1 MISLRGIFPPI
12 PTPFDPNEAIDL
24 GRLEANLARWNSW
37 PLDGY
42 VVAGST
48 GESVSLTGDERVE
61 LVRAVRSAIPSKKLL
76 IAGAGLES
84 TRETVKLVNH
94 MAEAGAD
101 AVIVVTPSYFAPS
114 IGPDGL
120 LAHYRSIA
128 EASSLPVILYSVPIY
143 THLDLPLE
151 VVRELATHPKVIGI
165 KESGGS
171 LAKITSLVS
180 QTPADFQVLVG
191 SAGLLLGALTV
202 GAVGCIPALGNLAGN
217 QIHELMTAFQRGDL
231 TRAREIQAKL
241 VEPNEILTVRFG
253 VAGVKA
259 ALDLVGFYGGS
270 LRSPLRPLGEPELAV
285 LRDTLNRA
293 GLI

>member
-1 MISLRGIFPPI
+1 LISLNGIFPPI
-12 PTPFDPNEAIDL
+12 PTPFAADESINFEKL
-24 GRLEANLARWNSW
+24 KSNLTRWDTW
-37 PLDGY
+37 PLAGY

-61 LVRAVRSAIPSKKLL
+61 LVRAVRSAIPSEKLL

-84 TRETVKLVNH
+84 TRETVRLVH
-94 MAEAGAD
+94 RMAEAGAD

-114 IGPDGL
+114 IGPAGL

-151 VVRELATHPKVIGI
+151 VVRGLATHPKVIGI

-180 QTPADFQVLVG
+180 QTPDDFQVLVG
-191 SAGLLLGALTV
+191 SAGLLLGALAV
-202 GAVGCIPALGNLAGN
+202 GAVGCVPALGNLAGN
-217 QIHELMTAFQRGDL
+217 QIHELLTAFQSGNWEQ
-231 TRAREIQAKL
+231 AREIQARL
-241 VEPNEILTVRFG
+241 VEPNELLTSRFG

-259 ALDLVGFYGGS
+259 ALDLVGFYGGP
-270 LRSPLRPLGEPELAV
+270 LRSPLRPLGEPALAV
-285 LRDTLNRA
+285 LRDTLERA

>member
-1 MISLRGIFPPI
+1 LISLRGIFPPI

>member
-1 MISLRGIFPPI
+1 MISLNGIFPPI
-12 PTPFDPNEAIDL
+12 PTPFDSDESINFDKL
-24 GRLEANLARWNSW
+24 RSNLTRWDTW
-37 PLDGY
+37 PLAGY

-48 GESVSLTGDERVE
+48 GESVSLSGDERVE
-61 LVRAVRSAIPSKKLL
+61 LVRAVRSGIPSEKLL

-84 TRETVKLVNH
+84 TRETVRLVQR
-94 MAEAGAD
+94 MANAGAD

-114 IGPDGL
+114 IGPGGL

-128 EASSLPVILYSVPIY
+128 AASSLPVILYSVPIY

-151 VVRELATHPKVIGI
+151 VVRELAADPNVIGI

-180 QTPADFQVLVG
+180 QTPEDFQVLVG

-202 GAVGCIPALGNLAGN
+202 GAVGCVPALGNLAGT
-217 QIHELMTAFQRGDL
+217 QIHELLTAFQSGNWKQ
-231 TRAREIQAKL
+231 AREIQARL
-241 VEPNEILTVRFG
+241 VEPNELLTSRYG
-253 VAGVKA
+253 VPGVKA
-259 ALDLVGFYGGS
+259 ALDLVGFYGGP

-285 LRDTLNRA
+285 LRDRLERA

>member
-1 MISLRGIFPPI
+1 MISLNGIFPPI
-12 PTPFDPNEAIDL
+12 PTPFDSDESIDFDKL
-24 GRLEANLARWNSW
+24 RSNLTRWNTW
-37 PLDGY
+37 PLAGF
-42 VVAGST
+42 VVSGST
-48 GESVSLTGDERVE
+48 GESVSLSGDERVE
-61 LVRAVRSAIPSKKLL
+61 LVRAVRSAIPSEKLL

-84 TRETVKLVNH
+84 TRETVRLVH
-94 MAEAGAD
+94 RMAEAGAD

-114 IGPDGL
+114 IGPAGL

-128 EASSLPVILYSVPIY
+128 EASDLPVILYSVPIY

-151 VVRELATHPKVIGI
+151 VVRELATHPNMVGI

-180 QTPADFQVLVG
+180 QTPEDFQVLVG

-202 GAVGCIPALGNLAGN
+202 GVVGCVPALGSVAGN
-217 QIHELMTAFQRGDL
+217 SIHELLAAFQRGSWEQ
-231 TRAREIQAKL
+231 AREIQTRL
-241 VEPNEILTVRFG
+241 VEPNELLSSRFG
-253 VAGVKA
+253 VPGVKA
-259 ALDLVGFYGGS
+259 ALDLLGFYGGP

-285 LRDTLNRA
+285 LRDSLGRA

>member
-1 MISLRGIFPPI
+1 
-12 PTPFDPNEAIDL
+12 
-24 GRLEANLARWNSW
+24 
-37 PLDGY
+37 
-42 VVAGST
+42 VAGST
-48 GESVSLTGDERVE
+48 GESVSLAADERVE
-61 LVRAVRSAIPSKKLL
+61 LVRVVRSVLPAGKLL

-84 TRETVKLVNH
+84 TRETVRLVH
-94 MAEAGAD
+94 RMAEAGAD
-101 AVIVVTPSYFAPS
+101 VVIVVTPSYFAPS
-114 IGPDGL
+114 IRPDGL

-151 VVRELATHPKVIGI
+151 VVGELAVHPNVIGI

-180 QTPADFQVLVG
+180 QTPKDFQVLVG
-191 SAGLLLGALTV
+191 SAGLLLGALIV
-202 GAVGCIPALGNLAGN
+202 GAVGCIPALGNVAAVH
-217 QIHELMTAFQRGDL
+217 IRELMAAFQRGDL
-231 TRAREIQAKL
+231 TRAREVQAKL

-253 VAGVKA
+253 VPGVKA
-259 ALDLVGFYGGS
+259 ALDLVGFYGGP

-285 LRDTLNRA
+285 LRDSLGRA

>member
-12 PTPFDPNEAIDL
+12 PTPFDPNEAIDF
-24 GRLEANLARWNSW
+24 GRLEGNLARWNSW

-48 GESVSLTGDERVE
+48 GESVSLTGEERVG
-61 LVRAVRSAIPSKKLL
+61 LVRAVRAAIPREKLL

-84 TRETVKLVNH
+84 TRQTVELVGR
-94 MAEAGAD
+94 MGDSGAD
-101 AVIVVTPSYFAPS
+101 AVIVVTPSYFATS
-114 IGPDGL
+114 IDPPGL
-120 LAHYRSIA
+120 IAHYLSIA
-128 EASSLPVILYSVPIY
+128 EASKLPVILYSVPIY
-143 THLDLPLE
+143 THLDLPIE
-151 VVRELATHPKVIGI
+151 VVRELSAHPNVIGI

-171 LAKITSLVS
+171 LAKITSLVH
-180 QTPADFQVLVG
+180 QTPEEFQVLVG

-202 GAVGCIPALGNLAGN
+202 GAVGCIPALGSVATTP
-217 QIHELMTAFQRGDL
+217 IRELMTAFDRGDL

-241 VEPNEILTVRFG
+241 VEPNEVLTIRFG

-259 ALDLVGFYGGS
+259 ALDLVGLYGGPP
-270 LRSPLRPLGEPELAV
+270 RSPLQPLGEAELALVRAV
-285 LRDTLNRA
+285 LGRA

>member
-1 MISLRGIFPPI
+1 LISLNGIFPPI
-12 PTPFDPNEAIDL
+12 PTPFDSDESINFDKL
-24 GRLEANLARWNSW
+24 RSNLTRWDTW
-37 PLDGY
+37 PLAGY

-48 GESVSLTGDERVE
+48 GESVSLSGDERVE
-61 LVRAVRSAIPSKKLL
+61 LVRAVRSGIPSEKLL

-84 TRETVKLVNH
+84 TRETVRLVQR
-94 MAEAGAD
+94 MANAGAD

-114 IGPDGL
+114 IGPGGL

-128 EASSLPVILYSVPIY
+128 AASSLPVILYSVPIY

-151 VVRELATHPKVIGI
+151 VVRELAADPNVIGI

-180 QTPADFQVLVG
+180 QTPEDFQVLVG

-202 GAVGCIPALGNLAGN
+202 GAVGCVPALGNLAGT
-217 QIHELMTAFQRGDL
+217 QIHELLTAFQSGNWKL
-231 TRAREIQAKL
+231 AREIQARL
-241 VEPNEILTVRFG
+241 VEPNELLTSRYG
-253 VAGVKA
+253 VPGVKA
-259 ALDLVGFYGGS
+259 ALDLVGFYGGP

-285 LRDTLNRA
+285 LRDRLERA

>member
-1 MISLRGIFPPI
+1 MISLNDIFPPI
-12 PTPFDPNEAIDL
+12 PTPFAADESIHVDKL
-24 GRLEANLARWNSW
+24 KFNLSRWDTW
-37 PLDGY
+37 PLAGY

-61 LVRAVRSAIPSKKLL
+61 LVRAVRSAIPSEKLL

-114 IGPDGL
+114 IGSRGL
-120 LAHYRSIA
+120 IAHYLSIA
-128 EASSLPVILYSVPIY
+128 EASDLPLILYSVPIY

-151 VVRELATHPKVIGI
+151 VVRELSTHPKVVGI

-171 LAKITSLVS
+171 LAKIASLVHE
-180 QTPADFQVLVG
+180 TPDDFQVLVG

-202 GAVGCIPALGNLAGN
+202 GAVGCIPALGNVAAT
-217 QIHELMTAFQRGDL
+217 QIHELMTAFEAGDL
-231 TRAREIQAKL
+231 ARARDIQARL
-241 VEPNEILTVRFG
+241 VEPNEILAIRFG

-259 ALDLVGFYGGS
+259 ALDLVGLYGGPPR
-270 LRSPLRPLGEPELAV
+270 LPLQPLDPDELAV
-285 LRDTLNRA
+285 VGETLGRA